1 MRRTALPKS
10 FFTPKIVILSIVIL
24 VVLVFPVGNSLFNLW
39 HNKSELR
46 RLSRK
51 RDKLDVQYEQL
62 LAEKK
67 LLEAQ
72 DPAYMEQLARLR
84 YHMAK
89 PGEIEYR
96 FIPHD

>member
-1 MRRTALPKS
+1 M
-10 FFTPKIVILSIVIL
+10 L
-24 VVLVFPVGNSLFNLW
+24 VLGVLVFPVGNSLFNLW

-62 LAEKK
+62 LAEKQ
-67 LLEAQ
+67 LLENR

-96 FIPHD
+96 FASHD